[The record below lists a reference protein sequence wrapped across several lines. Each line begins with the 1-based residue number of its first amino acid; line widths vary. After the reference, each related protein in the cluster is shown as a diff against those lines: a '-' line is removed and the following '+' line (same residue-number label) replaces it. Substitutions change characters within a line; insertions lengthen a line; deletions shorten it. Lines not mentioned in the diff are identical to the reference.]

1 MKLFQ
6 KDANFY
12 KKVLI
17 LAIPIALQS
26 LIAVGVNMLDT
37 IMVGSIGSSGGV
49 YDNIIVGPLG
59 KTAAEL
65 ASEQSLSA
73 VSLSNTFIGI
83 YHIFCM
89 GLGMGASVL
98 VSRYWGMKQKGD
110 DEGEKATTALKQTVC
125 LMLRLTLI
133 LAALFAIATFVM
145 PETIMKMYAKKQ
157 VAVSSITDPDEL
169 AKTIAENANNLEIV
183 RRGADYLR
191 YSVITYF
198 FLGTSLTVTIVL
210 RSVGQALFPLFVS
223 IGALFVNLL
232 GNYAFIFGHFGAP
245 RLEVKGAALGTLIAR
260 IFEAVMIVGYLLVVD
275 KRIRFR
281 IKDLFMKTG
290 TLIREY
296 IRISIPVLISDGILA
311 LGNNSVAMVIGK
323 LGSEFTSANSITS
336 VTQMMSTVG
345 VQGVCQAG
353 AIVTGQTLGQGDR
366 KKTMKQGW
374 MFFGLGLALGL
385 LAAFIILVIKNP
397 VINGYDVS
405 ANTKDLANQLMIAI
419 SIILIFQ
426 ATNSIMTKG
435 VLRGGGDTKML
446 MLMDNLF
453 LWAIALPLG
462 ILAGFV
468 LHLDPFWI
476 YICLKSDQIIKA
488 VWCYFRLKSEKW
500 IKKISTGTQTAGA
513 K

>member
-6 KDANFY
+6 KDSAFY
-12 KKVLI
+12 KKVLV

-37 IMVGSIGSSGGV
+37 IMVGSIGSL
-49 YDNIIVGPLG
+49 YTYLPTEDAQWI
-59 KTAAEL
+59 
-65 ASEQSLSA
+65 SEQSLTA
-73 VSLSNTFIGI
+73 VSQANTFIGI

-110 DEGEKATTALKQTVC
+110 EDGSASHALKQTIC
-125 LMLRLTLI
+125 LMLRLTLL
-133 LAALFAIATFVM
+133 LATAFALATYIM
-145 PETIMKMYAKKQ
+145 PDVIMKMYAKKAANAEELL
-157 VAVSSITDPDEL
+157 AVTEVL
-169 AKTIAENANNLEIV
+169 K
-183 RRGADYLR
+183 RGEDYLR

-210 RSVGQALFPLFVS
+210 RSVGQALYPLFVS
-223 IGALFVNLL
+223 VGALFVNLL
-232 GNYAFIFGHFGAP
+232 ANYTFIFGHFGAP
-245 RLEVKGAALGTLIAR
+245 RMEVKGAALGTLIAR
-260 IFEAVMIVGYLLVVD
+260 IFEAVMIVGYLLVID

-281 IKDLFMKTG
+281 IKDMFMKTG
-290 TLIREY
+290 SLIKEY

-311 LGNNSVAMVIGK
+311 LGNNSVMMVIGR
-323 LGSEFTSANSITS
+323 LGSEFTSANAITA
-336 VTQMMSTVG
+336 VTQQMSTVG
-345 VQGVCQAG
+345 IQGVCQAG
-353 AIVTGQTLGQGDR
+353 AIVTGQTLGQGDK

-385 LAAFIILVIKNP
+385 LAAGIILIIKNP
-397 VINGYDVS
+397 VINGYDVT
-405 ANTKDLANQLMIAI
+405 ATTKALANRLMIAI
-419 SIILIFQ
+419 SIILVFQ

-446 MLMDNLF
+446 MLMDNVF

-462 ILAGFV
+462 IVAGFV
-468 LHLDPFWI
+468 LKLDPFWI
-476 YICLKSDQIIKA
+476 YICLKSDQIVKA
-488 VWCYFRLKSEKW
+488 IWCYFRLKSEKW
-500 IKKISTGTQTAGA
+500 IKRISTGSNAGS

>member
-37 IMVGSIGSSGGV
+37 IMVGSIGSSGNV
-49 YDNIIVGPLG
+49 YDSVILGPLG

-65 ASEQSLSA
+65 ASEQSLAA

-125 LMLRLTLI
+125 LMLRLTII
-133 LAALFAIATFVM
+133 LATLFAIATLVM

-157 VAVSSITDPDEL
+157 VDLTTVSAGDFERVV
-169 AKTIAENANNLEIV
+169 AENANNLEIV

-223 IGALFVNLL
+223 IGALFVNLIA
-232 GNYAFIFGHFGAP
+232 NYTFIFGHFGAE
-245 RLEVKGAALGTLIAR
+245 RMEVKGAALGTLIAR
-260 IFEAVMIVGYLLVVD
+260 VFEAVMIVGYLLVVD

-281 IKDLFMKTG
+281 IKDFFMKTG
-290 TLIREY
+290 SLLKEY

-311 LGNNSVAMVIGK
+311 LGNNSVAMVIGR
-323 LGSEFTSANSITS
+323 LGSEFTSANSITA
-336 VTQMMSTVG
+336 VTQQMSTVG
-345 VQGVCQAG
+345 IQGVCQAG
-353 AIVTGQTLGQGDR
+353 AIVTGQTLGHGDK
-366 KKTMKQGW
+366 KKTMQQGYL
-374 MFFGLGLALGL
+374 FFGLGLALGL
-385 LAAFIILVIKNP
+385 LAALIILLIKTP

-446 MLMDNLF
+446 MLMDNIF

-500 IKKISTGTQTAGA
+500 IKKISTGTPAAGA

>member
-6 KDANFY
+6 KDASFY

-37 IMVGSIGSSGGV
+37 IMVGSIGSSGNV
-49 YDNIIVGPLG
+49 YDSVILGPLG

-65 ASEQSLSA
+65 ASEQSLAA

-125 LMLRLTLI
+125 LMLRLTII
-133 LAALFAIATFVM
+133 LATLFAVATLVM

-157 VAVSSITDPDEL
+157 VDLTTVSAGDFERVV
-169 AKTIAENANNLEIV
+169 AENANNLEIV

-223 IGALFVNLL
+223 IGALFVNLIA
-232 GNYAFIFGHFGAP
+232 NYTFIFGHFGAE
-245 RLEVKGAALGTLIAR
+245 RMEVKGAALGTLIAR
-260 IFEAVMIVGYLLVVD
+260 VFEAVMIVGYLLVVD

-281 IKDLFMKTG
+281 IKDFFMKTG
-290 TLIREY
+290 SLLKEY

-311 LGNNSVAMVIGK
+311 LGNNSVAMVIGR
-323 LGSEFTSANSITS
+323 LGSEFTSANSITA
-336 VTQMMSTVG
+336 VTQQMSTVG
-345 VQGVCQAG
+345 IQGVCQAG
-353 AIVTGQTLGQGDR
+353 AIVTGQTLGHGDK
-366 KKTMKQGW
+366 KKTMQQGYL
-374 MFFGLGLALGL
+374 FFGLGLALGL
-385 LAAFIILVIKNP
+385 LAALIILLIKTP
-397 VINGYDVS
+397 IINGYDVS

-446 MLMDNLF
+446 MLMDNIF
-453 LWAIALPLG
+453 LWAVALPLG

-500 IKKISTGTQTAGA
+500 IKKITTGTPAAGA

>member
-6 KDANFY
+6 KDSAFY
-12 KKVLI
+12 KKVLV

-37 IMVGSIGSSGGV
+37 IMVGSIGSL
-49 YDNIIVGPLG
+49 YTYLPTEDAQWI
-59 KTAAEL
+59 
-65 ASEQSLSA
+65 SEQSLTA
-73 VSLSNTFIGI
+73 VSQANTFIGI

-110 DEGEKATTALKQTVC
+110 EDGSASHALKQTIC
-125 LMLRLTLI
+125 LMLRLTLL
-133 LAALFAIATFVM
+133 LATAFALATYIM
-145 PETIMKMYAKKQ
+145 PDVIMKMYAKKAANAEELL
-157 VAVSSITDPDEL
+157 AVTEVL
-169 AKTIAENANNLEIV
+169 K
-183 RRGADYLR
+183 RGEDYLR

-210 RSVGQALFPLFVS
+210 RSVGQALYPLFVS
-223 IGALFVNLL
+223 VGALFVNLL
-232 GNYAFIFGHFGAP
+232 ANYTFIFGHFGAP
-245 RLEVKGAALGTLIAR
+245 RMEVKGAALGTLIAR
-260 IFEAVMIVGYLLVVD
+260 IFEAVMIVGYLLVID

-281 IKDLFMKTG
+281 IKDMFMKTG
-290 TLIREY
+290 SLIKEY

-311 LGNNSVAMVIGK
+311 LGNNSVMMVIGR
-323 LGSEFTSANSITS
+323 LGSEFTSANAITA
-336 VTQMMSTVG
+336 VTQQMSTVG
-345 VQGVCQAG
+345 IQGVCQAG
-353 AIVTGQTLGQGDR
+353 AIVTGQTLGQGDK

-385 LAAFIILVIKNP
+385 LAAGIILIIKNP
-397 VINGYDVS
+397 VINGYDVT
-405 ANTKDLANQLMIAI
+405 ATTKALANRLMIAI
-419 SIILIFQ
+419 SIILVFQ

-446 MLMDNLF
+446 MLMDNVF

-462 ILAGFV
+462 IVAGFV
-468 LHLDPFWI
+468 LKLDPFWI
-476 YICLKSDQIIKA
+476 YICLKSDQIVKA
-488 VWCYFRLKSEKW
+488 IWCYFRLKSEKW
-500 IKKISTGTQTAGA
+500 IKRISTGITAGS

>member
-1 MKLFQ
+1 MKLFR
-6 KDANFY
+6 KDAHFY

-37 IMVGSIGSSGGV
+37 IMVGSIGSSGNV
-49 YDNIIVGPLG
+49 YDSVILGPLG

-65 ASEQSLSA
+65 ASEQSLAA

-133 LAALFAIATFVM
+133 LATLFAIATFVM

-157 VAVSSITDPDEL
+157 VDLTTVSAGDFERVV
-169 AKTIAENANNLEIV
+169 AENANNLEIV

-223 IGALFVNLL
+223 IGALFVNLIA
-232 GNYAFIFGHFGAP
+232 NYTFIFGHFGAE
-245 RLEVKGAALGTLIAR
+245 RMEVKGAALGTLIAR
-260 IFEAVMIVGYLLVVD
+260 VFEAVMIVGYLLVVD

-281 IKDLFMKTG
+281 IKDFFMKTG
-290 TLIREY
+290 SLLKEY

-311 LGNNSVAMVIGK
+311 LGNNSVAMVIGR
-323 LGSEFTSANSITS
+323 LGSEFTSANSITA
-336 VTQMMSTVG
+336 VTQQMSTVG
-345 VQGVCQAG
+345 IQGVCQAG
-353 AIVTGQTLGQGDR
+353 AIVTGQTLGHGDK
-366 KKTMKQGW
+366 KKTMQQGYL
-374 MFFGLGLALGL
+374 FFGLGLALGL
-385 LAAFIILVIKNP
+385 LAALIILLIKTP
-397 VINGYDVS
+397 IINGYDVS
-405 ANTKDLANQLMIAI
+405 ANTKNLANQLMIAI

-446 MLMDNLF
+446 MLMDNIF
-453 LWAIALPLG
+453 LWAVALPLG

-488 VWCYFRLKSEKW
+488 IWCYFRLKSEKW
-500 IKKISTGTQTAGA
+500 IKKISTGTPAAGA

>member
-1 MKLFQ
+1 MKLFE
-6 KDANFY
+6 KDTAFY

-37 IMVGSIGSSGGV
+37 IMVGSIGSSGEV
-49 YDNIIVGPLG
+49 YDNIFVGPLG

-98 VSRYWGMKQKGD
+98 VSRYWGMKQRGGD
-110 DEGEKATTALKQTVC
+110 EAEQATTALKQTVC

-133 LAALFAIATFVM
+133 LATLFAVVTLLM

-157 VAVSSITDPDEL
+157 IAVSGITDQTEL

-232 GNYAFIFGHFGAP
+232 GNYTFIFGHFGAP
-245 RLEVKGAALGTLIAR
+245 RMEVKGAALGTLIAR

-281 IKDLFMKTG
+281 IKDMFMKTG
-290 TLIREY
+290 TLVREY

-374 MFFGLGLALGL
+374 LFFGLGLALGL
-385 LAAFIILVIKNP
+385 FAAGIILLIMNP
-397 VINGYDVS
+397 VVGSYKVS
-405 ANTKDLANQLMIAI
+405 AETQALAKRLMIAI
-419 SIILIFQ
+419 SIILVFQ

-446 MLMDNLF
+446 MLMDNVF

-468 LHLDPFWI
+468 FKLDPFWI